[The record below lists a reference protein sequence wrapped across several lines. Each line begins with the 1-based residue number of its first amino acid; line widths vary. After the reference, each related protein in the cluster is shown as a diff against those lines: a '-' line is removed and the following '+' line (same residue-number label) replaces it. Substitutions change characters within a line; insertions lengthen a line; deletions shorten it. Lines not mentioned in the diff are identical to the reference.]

1 MQSLS
6 KYTHITD
13 PQVLSAS
20 YDENYEAFEKEGALN
35 EEGIQVILNEVAKTD
50 PRALKARP
58 SQFFDTSLLQELSKE
73 GFIKSLWQGSK

>member
-20 YDENYEAFEKEGALN
+20 YDESYEVFEKEGALN
-35 EEGIQVILNEVAKTD
+35 EEGIQVILNEAGKTD
-50 PRALKARP
+50 PRALKARV